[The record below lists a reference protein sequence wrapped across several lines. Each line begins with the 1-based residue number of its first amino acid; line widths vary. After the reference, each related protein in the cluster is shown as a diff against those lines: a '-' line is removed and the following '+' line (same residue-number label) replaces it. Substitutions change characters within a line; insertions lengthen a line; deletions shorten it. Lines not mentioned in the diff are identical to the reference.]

1 LGHDLLKLL
10 LISKVVLVLAV
21 ALVLGVIPDGVVVLV
36 GGIELLPLGAAG
48 DEVGGVAALEA
59 APR

>member
-21 ALVLGVIPDGVVVLV
+21 ALVLGVIPDGVVILV

>member
-10 LISKVVLVLAV
+10 LISKVVLVLAI

>member
-21 ALVLGVIPDGVVVLV
+21 TLVLGVIPDGVVVLV

-48 DEVGGVAALEA
+48 DEVGGVTALEA

>member
-1 LGHDLLKLL
+1 LGHDLLKHL

-48 DEVGGVAALEA
+48 DDVGGVAALEA